1 MTKNNAFKK
10 TIRSYMEEYN
20 VSYTAAR
27 KILDEESYLQGT
39 GAITLIVGGTG
50 TGKTIQ
56 FRELL
61 KSQALP
67 AAVILAHQ
75 EDIDYIKTTH
85 YVESLPYLTNEH
97 RIRLRVDAL
106 QNKKNLQNLV
116 NQKKYSTFALDGID
130 YLANQ
135 GDKHLLDILPR
146 KADLILTFQFHP
158 IEADY
163 DGEASVGETLD
174 HLDNMNLSREK
185 LSNRVKL
192 IKHTTLDSY
201 DRSKSRKDRF
211 RVTDYLI

>member
-10 TIRSYMEEYN
+10 TVRSYMEEHN
-20 VSYTAAR
+20 LSYSAAR
-27 KILDEESYLQGT
+27 KVIDEESYLQGT
-39 GAITLIVGGTG
+39 GAITLIIGGTG

-61 KSQALP
+61 RNQPLP
-67 AAVILAHQ
+67 TAVILAHQ
-75 EDIDYIKTTH
+75 EDIGYIKTTH
-85 YVESLPYLTNEH
+85 YVESLPYLSRENG
-97 RIRLRVDAL
+97 IRLRVDAL
-106 QNKKNLQNLV
+106 QTKKNLQNLV

-135 GDKHLLDILPR
+135 GENYLLDILPL
-146 KADLILTFQFHP
+146 KSDLILTFQFHP

-163 DGEASVGETLD
+163 AGEASVGEALD

-185 LSNRVKL
+185 MSNRIKL

-211 RVTDYLI
+211 RVTDYPL